1 MKYLICYDIVDD
13 RKRTKLAEFLL
24 DYGDRVQYSVFE
36 FDVSEKILD
45 ILVEGVVKYVS
56 EDEDNLRIYRLCAEC
71 AGLVKEFGIQRI
83 KEKPSVVV
91 V

>member
-24 DYGDRVQYSVFE
+24 DYGERVQYSVFE
-36 FDVSEKILD
+36 FDTSKKILD
-45 ILVEGVVKYVS
+45 ILVEGVVKYIS
-56 EDEDNLRIYRLCAEC
+56 EDEDNVRVYRLYAEC
-71 AGLVKEFGIQRI
+71 AGLIREFGIQRI
-83 KEKPSVVV
+83 KEKQSVVV